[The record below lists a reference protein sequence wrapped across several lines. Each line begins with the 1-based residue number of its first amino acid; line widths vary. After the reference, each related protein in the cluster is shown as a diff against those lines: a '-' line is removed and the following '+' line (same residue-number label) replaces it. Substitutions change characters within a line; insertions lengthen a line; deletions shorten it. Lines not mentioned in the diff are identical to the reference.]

1 MLRLLPHNLWPLNSL
16 IKSLEDQY
24 VASWTYYLGDWGQ
37 AYQETTAW
45 NLILGKLIHAVSL
58 FQGKL
63 TGLKPCPTHVGS
75 LAKMFRQLQPGP
87 KEASYYSYTFFLS
100 SFQSPIKEQDVLP
113 QKTVWELFML
123 KCYNNGY
130 SHFGR
135 PRNSVWIYVLCK
147 FGKLTF
153 QYFPI
158 LFLETIVKMA
168 MLSYRHEKN
177 ETLKVLPV
185 SLRPSLCF
193 ALENWASKKLHI
205 IFSIKISYN

>member
-1 MLRLLPHNLWPLNSL
+1 MLRLLPHNIWPLNSL

-45 NLILGKLIHAVSL
+45 NLILGKLIHAVI
-58 FQGKL
+58 KL
-63 TGLKPCPTHVGS
+63 PREINWFKALPYPCWFLT
-75 LAKMFRQLQPGP
+75 KMFRQLQPGP

-100 SFQSPIKEQDVLP
+100 SFQSLIKDQDVMP

-177 ETLKVLPV
+177 ETLKVYCILKTK
-185 SLRPSLCF
+185 LMFCF
-193 ALENWASKKLHI
+193 RKLSK
-205 IFSIKISYN
+205 

>member
-1 MLRLLPHNLWPLNSL
+1 MLVPWAKCLGSYNLV
-16 IKSLEDQY
+16 QR
-24 VASWTYYLGDWGQ
+24 
-37 AYQETTAW
+37 
-45 NLILGKLIHAVSL
+45 
-58 FQGKL
+58 
-63 TGLKPCPTHVGS
+63 KPVTS
-75 LAKMFRQLQPGP
+75 ATL
-87 KEASYYSYTFFLS
+87 FFLS
-100 SFQSPIKEQDVLP
+100 SFQSLIKDQDVLP

-147 FGKLTF
+147 FGKLAF

-168 MLSYRHEKN
+168 MLRYRHEKMRHQRS
-177 ETLKVLPV
+177 TV

-193 ALENWASKKLHI
+193 ALENWASKKLHR
-205 IFSIKISYN
+205 IFSIEISYN